1 MFIKKN
7 KKTPKNLNFSDKLN
21 FDISKG
27 KMMEESLFYKRVK
40 KLGEDLGKSFNQI
53 EKELGYSR
61 NALSN
66 YKTKTMPSAIRL
78 LELAEYFDVS
88 PRYLLGM
95 DEMCENSREKIAL
108 QNFFLK
114 IWIRTKNLR
123 SVNFHKS
130 G

>member
-1 MFIKKN
+1 
-7 KKTPKNLNFSDKLN
+7 
-21 FDISKG
+21 
-27 KMMEESLFYKRVK
+27 MEESLFYKRVK

-66 YKTKTMPSAIRL
+66 YKTKTMPSAVRL

-95 DEMCENSREKIAL
+95 DEMCENSREKNSFTEFL
-108 QNFFLK
+108 LK

-130 G
+130 GWCTN

>member
-66 YKTKTMPSAIRL
+66 YKTKTMLSAIRL
-78 LELAEYFDVS
+78 LELAEYF
-88 PRYLLGM
+88 
-95 DEMCENSREKIAL
+95 
-108 QNFFLK
+108 
-114 IWIRTKNLR
+114 
-123 SVNFHKS
+123 
-130 G
+130 

>member
-1 MFIKKN
+1 
-7 KKTPKNLNFSDKLN
+7 
-21 FDISKG
+21 
-27 KMMEESLFYKRVK
+27 MEESLFYKRVK

>member
-27 KMMEESLFYKRVK
+27 KMMEETLFCKRVK

-108 QNFFLK
+108 
-114 IWIRTKNLR
+114 NLR